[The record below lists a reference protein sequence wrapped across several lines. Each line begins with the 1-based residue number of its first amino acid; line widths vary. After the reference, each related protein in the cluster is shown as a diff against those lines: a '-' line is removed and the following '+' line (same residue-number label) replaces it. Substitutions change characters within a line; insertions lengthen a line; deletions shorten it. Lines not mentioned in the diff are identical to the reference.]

1 MSSSV
6 KTDLNSQLTALQA
19 VVSALVMSAK
29 ADPEFSATVE
39 RIRQAMPETPDDPGN
54 AKFNLSMQ
62 RLLGG

>member
-6 KTDLNSQLTALQA
+6 KTDLNSQMTALQV
-19 VVSALVMSAK
+19 VVSALAMSAK
-29 ADPEFSATVE
+29 ADPEFAATVE

-54 AKFNLSMQ
+54 VKFNLSMK